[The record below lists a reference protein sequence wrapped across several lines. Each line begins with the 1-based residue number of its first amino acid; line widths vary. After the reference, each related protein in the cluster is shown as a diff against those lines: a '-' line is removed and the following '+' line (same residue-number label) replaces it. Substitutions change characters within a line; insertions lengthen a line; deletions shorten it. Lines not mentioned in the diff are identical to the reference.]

1 MTTTTTDTTSTRP
14 SPAPASP
21 STATATAPDPAA
33 VMVLRRIFDEGF
45 ATGDGAV
52 VDELCS
58 PDLVEHQF
66 GMAGRGAE
74 ALDHLRE
81 AMAQVHAAMPD
92 IAFTIEDAVQSGD
105 TLWARVTGRGTAT
118 DPFFGPPSGRPV
130 EITVIDVVRV
140 VDGRIV
146 EHWGVPDRFALLA
159 QTGVLDRLQA

>member
-1 MTTTTTDTTSTRP
+1 MTTPTTDTTSTP

-74 ALDHLRE
+74 VLDHLRE

-118 DPFFGPPSGRPV
+118 GPFFGPPSGRPV